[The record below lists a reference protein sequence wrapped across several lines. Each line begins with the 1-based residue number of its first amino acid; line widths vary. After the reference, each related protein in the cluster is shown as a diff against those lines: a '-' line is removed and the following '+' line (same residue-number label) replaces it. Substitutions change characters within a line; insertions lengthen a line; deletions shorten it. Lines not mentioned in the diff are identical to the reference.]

1 MKLYIMRKTTFHNGD
16 DICVGDENG
25 KQKYDLRSS
34 VLLNLRK
41 IRILDGNKKDVAV
54 IKQEFKSLM
63 PKYAIYVDG
72 EKIMTLTKKLQLFFE
87 YIVGETDRWTIQ
99 CGTMIHNYEILKDG
113 RVVARVS
120 DKSMRWGDSFE
131 IDILDEAEETMA
143 VAIAVAAEYG
153 IEAKSCLTQ
162 PI

>member
-1 MKLYIMRKTTFHNGD
+1 MKFYFKKKAFSLDNNTLCIA
-16 DICVGDENG
+16 DEAGN
-25 KQKYDLRSS
+25 KKYDLKTSIMIT
-34 VLLNLRK
+34 K
-41 IRILDGNKKDVAV
+41 TIRILDEDKQEVAV
-54 IKQEFKSLM
+54 IKQELKSLM

-87 YIVGETDRWTIQ
+87 YVVGETDRWTIQ

-113 RVVARVS
+113 RVGARVS